1 MNKIEIIKQIIAFE
15 ADKEF
20 PFTKRSVKGWV
31 WDRDMLRGMDLDMLI
46 SLLSSLSQM
55 NE

>member
-1 MNKIEIIKQIIAFE
+1 MNKAEVVKQIIAFE
-15 ADKEF
+15 ADKGS
-20 PFTKRSVKGWV
+20 PFTKWSVKGWV